1 MTEPLTS
8 PKDQGPECRKD
19 PFCTFSRPRF
29 SEPERKA
36 LCVVWM
42 SVCFQEAPTGSQEPI
57 PSLISVS
64 RDPGHRESY
73 LLRKE
78 VRHSDRLARGGQGR
92 KLSKTQ
98 RVYFQKSWAEK
109 ALPEMFPRCHQW
121 TKGSPCWYFRLLLCL
136 GYL

>member
-1 MTEPLTS
+1 MEPLAS

-42 SVCFQEAPTGSQEPI
+42 SVCFQEVPTGSQEPI

-78 VRHSDRLARGGQGR
+78 ARHSDRLARGRQGR

-98 RVYFQKSWAEK
+98 RVYFTSLGQRKHYLKCFPDVTNGLK
-109 ALPEMFPRCHQW
+109 AVHVGILDFF
-121 TKGSPCWYFRLLLCL
+121 YV
-136 GYL
+136 